1 MIMALFLVVSGHVH
15 EEDMRATGKS
25 VEHGR
30 VASPYLLRPVLAENG
45 PSKSN
50 EQMEVARDQMLK
62 MLFCV
67 SYVVSQSS
75 QRRRVNSREAIVCDL
90 ERCVRAFVP

>member
-1 MIMALFLVVSGHVH
+1 MIMALLSVMSGHVH

-30 VASPYLLRPVLAENG
+30 VASPYLLRQVLAENG
-45 PSKSN
+45 PSKFN

-62 MLFCV
+62 TLFCI
-67 SYVVSQSS
+67 SYVISS
-75 QRRRVNSREAIVCDL
+75 QVKGGASIVEKL
-90 ERCVRAFVP
+90 LCVI